1 MRNIVIFASGNGT
14 NAQRL
19 IEHFRGRRDARIALL
34 VSDNPKA
41 FALQRAQ
48 QAGVETLVVK
58 RSQLGTEGFIG
69 ELKSRGT
76 GLIVLAGFLG
86 LIPKAL
92 IEAFPRR
99 IVNLH
104 PALLPKFGGK
114 GMYGRHVHEAVLD
127 AGERESGITIH
138 LIDEHYD
145 QGVMLLQ
152 ASTEVLPGDTPESL
166 AERIHALEYECL
178 PICIDSLV
186 PGIEDL

>member
-19 IEHFRGRRDARIALL
+19 IEHFRDRKDVRIALL
-34 VSDNPKA
+34 VSDNPQA
-41 FALQRAQ
+41 FALRRAK
-48 QAGVETLVVK
+48 QAGVETMVVK
-58 RSQLGTEGFIG
+58 RSQLGTEEFIG
-69 ELKSRGT
+69 ELKSRGI

-114 GMYGRHVHEAVLD
+114 GMYGRHVHEAVLA

-145 QGVMLLQ
+145 RGVMLLQ

-166 AERIHALEYECL
+166 AARIHKLEYECL

>member
-1 MRNIVIFASGNGT
+1 M
-14 NAQRL
+14 
-19 IEHFRGRRDARIALL
+19 
-34 VSDNPKA
+34 
-41 FALQRAQ
+41 
-48 QAGVETLVVK
+48 K
-58 RSQLGTEGFIG
+58 RSQLGTEEFIG
-69 ELKSRGT
+69 ELKSRGA

-104 PALLPKFGGK
+104 PALLPKFGGR
-114 GMYGRHVHEAVLD
+114 GMYGHHVHEAVLA